1 MHRVLSVVLV
11 LAAGCKSNDGGE
23 ASGTI
28 EPSTGP
34 TRGSAGGFSAG
45 LASELAGSA
54 KPATGSAAPA
64 GSGSAGTGAAAVAS
78 GSGAAGSGAVGSG
91 AGSAGSAAK
100 PVVTPPVVAAG
111 SGAGSAAKPVVT
123 PPVVAAGSGAGA
135 AAKPVATPPV
145 VAAGSGAGSAAK
157 PVVTPPVVAAGSG
170 AGSAAKPAVTPPV
183 VVAPK
188 PPVAMSPELAAI
200 KLSLQPNWDRDVEG
214 PATISLVVRVSGKDP
229 VVFKFA
235 YGYDEAKAPADR
247 DAYKK
252 YLLEAGIMK
261 VAFDRQSG
269 AAWYLEGADPAGRA
283 MFRIVVNYGG
293 KHLVCGG
300 SLYKDSGLGDIRDAV
315 LIQAKSICESIQL

>member
-91 AGSAGSAAK
+91 AGS
-100 PVVTPPVVAAG
+100 
-111 SGAGSAAKPVVT
+111 AGSAAKPVVT